1 MKSRTSFCNGTV
13 FKKNLTRFAPVWV
26 AYTIL
31 ILLYM
36 TTILSLGSEYR
47 IAINAVDVIPYMAV
61 INLLYAFAVT
71 VMLFGDLF
79 NARMCNA
86 LHAMP
91 LTRECWFWTNLLSAL
106 VFSLVP
112 NLAVTIIAAPLMG
125 QGWTIPLY
133 WFAASFMQYVFFLG
147 TAVFSVMLV
156 GNRFAMLAVYV
167 LVNFL
172 SILAYWF
179 AATLYEPQMYGVLFS
194 DNIYILLSPCA
205 QMACFHQMV
214 GTSMYAWEAP
224 ATEAGN
230 GPQVVFSTM
239 ASTGERF
246 EILLGAGWGYHAIC
260 LGLGIALIFVALALY
275 RKRELESAGDF
286 IAIKAVEP
294 VFLVLFTLGV
304 GAFFQL
310 FAEMFG
316 TGMQMLFLAVGL
328 VVGYYAGRMLMKRT
342 TRVFQPKALIGLAAI
357 GLVMVISFGLVKVDA
372 FGIVR
377 HVPELDEIAS
387 VTVNGNR
394 YVAFNSRVIELTD
407 KDQIE
412 DIRSVHL
419 DVIDNR
425 EHEYGLATGFH
436 VIYTLTDG
444 TTLERYYDDVL
455 VDSYGGAR
463 LKEYYSAP
471 EFVMGLEKSEYDV
484 FAEHVNYFWYENTN
498 LDETELKDYDML
510 ALLEAIAADCEAG
523 VMIQDYSFQDG
534 VVRAGYLEFQVE
546 YPDGRSDYLSLNV
559 YETCTNTL
567 LWLEENG
574 FDVELGSI
582 IGGYYN

>member
-26 AYTIL
+26 VYTIFL
-31 ILLYM
+31 LLYM
-36 TTILSLGSEYR
+36 TTTLSLGSEYR
-47 IAINAVDVIPYMAV
+47 VALNAADVIPYMAV
-61 INLLYAFAVT
+61 VNLLYAFAVA

-86 LHAMP
+86 IHAMP

-112 NLAVTIIAAPLMG
+112 NLAVVIISAPLMG
-125 QGWTIPLY
+125 QGWSIPLY
-133 WFAASFMQYVFFLG
+133 WFAASFLQYVFFLG

-179 AATLYEPQMYGVLFS
+179 ANTLYEPLMYGVLFS
-194 DNIYILLSPCA
+194 DNIYIRLSPCV
-205 QMACFHQMV
+205 QMSSFHQMV
-214 GTSMYAWEAP
+214 GTGVYSWEA
-224 ATEAGN
+224 ADAAN
-230 GPQVVFSTM
+230 GPKVVFETM
-239 ASTGERF
+239 SSTGERF

-260 LGLGIALIFVALALY
+260 FGLGIALIFIALQLY
-275 RKRELESAGDF
+275 RRRRLETAGDF

-342 TRVFQPKALIGLAAI
+342 TRVFQPKALIGIAAI
-357 GLVMVISFGLVKVDA
+357 GLAMVISFGLVKVDA

-377 HVPELDEIAS
+377 HVPELDKIAS

-394 YVAFNSRVIELTD
+394 YVAFNSRVFELTEKED
-407 KDQIE
+407 IE
-412 DIRSVHL
+412 DIRSIHL
-419 DVIDNR
+419 DIIDNR
-425 EHEYGLATGFH
+425 EHDPALSTGFH

-455 VDSYGGAR
+455 VDSYAGER
-463 LKEYYSAP
+463 LKEYYSTP
-471 EFVMGLEKSEYDV
+471 EFVMGLEKSEYDD
-484 FAEHVNYFWYENTN
+484 FAENVNYFWYENTN
-498 LDETELKDYDML
+498 LDEREVKDYDML
-510 ALLEAIAADCEAG
+510 ALIEAIAADCEAG

-534 VVRAGYLEFQVE
+534 IYRAGYLEFQVE
-546 YPDGRSDYLSLNV
+546 YPDGRYNYMSLNV

-567 LWLEENG
+567 RWLEENG
-574 FDVELGSI
+574 FEVEFGSI
-582 IGGYYN
+582 IGGYYR